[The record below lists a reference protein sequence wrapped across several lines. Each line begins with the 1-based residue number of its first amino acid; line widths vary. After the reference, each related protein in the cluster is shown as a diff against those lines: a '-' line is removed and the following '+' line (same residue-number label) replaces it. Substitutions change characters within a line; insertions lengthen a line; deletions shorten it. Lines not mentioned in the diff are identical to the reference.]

1 MEKEEKKAYQQAK
14 ADTMLTWIAIDIV
27 EYYNQG
33 READAKAS
41 WNELVG
47 AARMFAVAFEDGEAN
62 PIHRHAF
69 PTLRGVCE
77 SYAVD
82 YDNVVNCLRK

>member
-14 ADTMLTWIAIDIV
+14 AVATLGWIAMDIV
-27 EYYNQG
+27 EFYNQG
-33 READAKAS
+33 READAKSS

-47 AARMFAVAFEDGEAN
+47 AARMFAIAFEDGETN

-82 YDNVVNCLRK
+82 YDDVIACLRK

>member
-1 MEKEEKKAYQQAK
+1 MEKKDYQFAK
-14 ADTMLTWIAIDIV
+14 AAETLDWIAMDIV
-27 EYYNQG
+27 EFYKQG

-47 AARMFAVAFEDGEAN
+47 ASRVFAIAFDDGERN

-69 PTLRGVCE
+69 PTLLSACV
-77 SYAVD
+77 SFDVD
-82 YDNVVNCLRK
+82 YDSVIDFLRK